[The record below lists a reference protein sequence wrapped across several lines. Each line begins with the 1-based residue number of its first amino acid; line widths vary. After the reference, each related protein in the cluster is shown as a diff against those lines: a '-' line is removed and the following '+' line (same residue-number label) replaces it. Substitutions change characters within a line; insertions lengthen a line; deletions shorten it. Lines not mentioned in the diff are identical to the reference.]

1 MCLASLNS
9 ALIRRFS
16 LPESCDVYI
25 ETIKVT
31 NFRCF
36 KETMLKLRHPSES
49 ADAKDDPKLH
59 YRNVNLLIGDNGAGK
74 TSILKA
80 LALAVLGPV
89 IGNSGY
95 RPYYLVRRGA
105 RTSAAIVEAEA
116 LLHAQDVSRPR
127 SKADTPI
134 TKTRFHARVLKR
146 GDYESVLAKPPAGRG
161 GQNIFLENS
170 PAFFM
175 VGYGATRRVD
185 DPNTFS
191 STEMTKSRSVR
202 YQRVAGLFE
211 QQIALV
217 PLTTWLL
224 ELKARNKARFSQV
237 RTLLNA
243 LLPPEAGFTGRLIDR
258 DFSFKIRGQEVPF
271 SALSDGYRA
280 YIGWIA
286 DLLHHLSVT
295 CPSDLKLTQNR
306 GLVLVDEID
315 LHLHPNW
322 QRTII
327 EHISGTLPNLQFVFT
342 THSPLVA
349 ASLQKENIFVSKT
362 DVDGVAM
369 ISQYDERIFGLSANQ
384 TLESSY
390 FEVPSTRAEA
400 FLNETRELAS
410 RTSLKD
416 PSVAF
421 SLMDQIS
428 GIRTTEPRNN
438 QPGHRRAPNTT
449 ER

>member
-1 MCLASLNS
+1 
-9 ALIRRFS
+9 
-16 LPESCDVYI
+16 
-25 ETIKVT
+25 
-31 NFRCF
+31 
-36 KETMLKLRHPSES
+36 MLKLRHPSES
-49 ADAKDDPKLH
+49 ADAADSPNLRC
-59 YRNVNLLIGDNGAGK
+59 RNVNLLLGDNGAGK
-74 TSILKA
+74 TSILTA

-89 IGNSGY
+89 MGDSGY
-95 RPYYLVRRGA
+95 RPYYLVRRGG
-105 RTSAAIVEAEA
+105 RQNEATIEAKA
-116 LLHAQDVSRPR
+116 LLHAQDVSEPR
-127 SKADTPI
+127 SKANPPI
-134 TKTRFHARVLKR
+134 AETHFYARVLKR
-146 GDYESVLAKPPAGRG
+146 GDYESVLAKQPSGRG
-161 GQNIFLENS
+161 GQNIFLENN
-170 PAFFM
+170 PAFFL

-185 DPNTFS
+185 DPTSYS
-191 STEMTKSRSVR
+191 STEMRKIRSAR

-211 QQIALV
+211 PHIALV

-243 LLPPEAGFTGRLIDR
+243 LLPPEAAFTGKVIDR
-258 DFSFKIRGQEVPF
+258 DFSFKMHGQEVPF

-286 DLLHHLSVT
+286 DLLHHLLVT
-295 CPSDLKLTQNR
+295 CPSGLKLTQNR

-327 EHISGTLPNLQFVFT
+327 EHLSGTLPNLQFVFT

-362 DVDGVAM
+362 DVDGVAK
-369 ISQYDERIFGLSANQ
+369 IAQYDERIFGLSANQ

-390 FEVPSTRAEA
+390 FELPSTRAEA
-400 FLNETRELAS
+400 FLNEARQLAS
-410 RTSLKD
+410 KTKLKD
-416 PSVAF
+416 PSAAL

-428 GIRTTEPRNN
+428 GIRPTELKNDLPT
-438 QPGHRRAPNTT
+438 HRRAVTSV
-449 ER
+449 E